1 METDAKPSEPESA
14 HTSSRK
20 STRIPPIELIT
31 RGERRRRW
39 TVEQKQTIAAQSL
52 APGASATEVAR
63 QHGIGTGQLYNWRKA
78 LLAAQ
83 PAAPSAVLGRFA
95 RVEVAAARTAPH
107 AAESRLIGAPPPLTP
122 GQPTGLI
129 EIILT
134 TGTTLRVDA
143 HVDPRALRRVLA
155 ALRG

>member
-1 METDAKPSEPESA
+1 ML
-14 HTSSRK
+14 
-20 STRIPPIELIT
+20 PIELIT

-83 PAAPSAVLGRFA
+83 PTAAAPVPGRFA
-95 RVEVAAARTAPH
+95 CVEVAAARTRR
-107 AAESRLIGAPPPLTP
+107 AAESSLIPAPPPLTP
-122 GQPTGLI
+122 AQPAGVI
-129 EIILT
+129 EITLT

-143 HVDPRALRRVLA
+143 QVDPRALRRVLA

>member
-1 METDAKPSEPESA
+1 
-14 HTSSRK
+14 
-20 STRIPPIELIT
+20 
-31 RGERRRRW
+31 
-39 TVEQKQTIAAQSL
+39 
-52 APGASATEVAR
+52 
-63 QHGIGTGQLYNWRKA
+63 

-83 PAAPSAVLGRFA
+83 PTAASAVLGRFA

-107 AAESRLIGAPPPLTP
+107 AAESRLIGAPPLTP
-122 GQPTGLI
+122 DQPTGLI

-143 HVDPRALRRVLA
+143 QVDPRALRRVLA

>member
-1 METDAKPSEPESA
+1 ML
-14 HTSSRK
+14 
-20 STRIPPIELIT
+20 PIELIT

-52 APGASATEVAR
+52 APGASATEVAK
-63 QHGIGTGQLYNWRKA
+63 HGIGTGQLYNWRKA

-83 PAAPSAVLGRFA
+83 PTAASAVLGRFA

-107 AAESRLIGAPPPLTP
+107 AAGSHLIPAPPPLTP
-122 GQPTGLI
+122 DQPTGLI

-143 HVDPRALRRVLA
+143 QVDPRALRRVLA